1 MPKDI
6 REKVEFGFD
15 EEGKLLIEKCHK
27 DEQELRSIS
36 FYFYSKS
43 YVFSFWFRIDRDAE
57 AHLEYIY
64 LQEWEEEKISGWERA
79 TMEYSLN
86 GRFWKRG
93 VWKIRAEKNGV

>member
-15 EEGKLLIEKCHK
+15 EEGKLLIEKWHK

-57 AHLEYIY
+57 AHLEYISSGVGRREDFR
-64 LQEWEEEKISGWERA
+64 LGKSDDGVQLERKVLEKRRLENTCGE
-79 TMEYSLN
+79 
-86 GRFWKRG
+86 
-93 VWKIRAEKNGV
+93 NGV